1 MALTP
6 EEVKAYRQQ
15 YGIGASK
22 RATSTAGT
30 PSERI
35 AKLRGGVQTQQD
47 TAPSTETPTEP
58 VASAPV
64 GRFNVEEND
73 SLIEKGAKG
82 LGNLGIKA
90 AEMLG
95 IDKFG
100 KGIGQVLFSLTDD
113 AKDIETAMN
122 EGKITPKE
130 YEDIMT
136 GGVTDKEV
144 IGGALRTGAGV
155 LSAGA
160 GQIFSPAKSVVGSI
174 VKGGVEAG
182 LGGAGFGAVSGL
194 ATGLEKDMSA
204 TDTAKQVAKESA
216 IGGAAGTAGG
226 VVLGPVAYGAGKWLA
241 RRKELAQL
249 LKSGALDDS
258 RMATL
263 KKEVDYATGV
273 PTLKKDPIGTD
284 AVRQGFDPA
293 DVALIKTAGS
303 NDKDLMRQMHEVAK
317 SASTNRRSLTR
328 PLDMVGDALL
338 KPVRGISEQLKVDG
352 KQLDTVA
359 EKLVGQPV
367 EMLDDIIVDV
377 DDTLARAGVS
387 IKSEVVGPHS
397 LSEAGKLD
405 FTGSDFEGVGGTEK
419 IMNNVYNRLVTAK
432 DAHDLH
438 RLKRYIDSN
447 VEYGKTTE
455 GLPGQAERLLK
466 TWRRNID
473 SALDTQ
479 FDDYRVANEKVS
491 NLIESL
497 NTFGE
502 SIGRK
507 FNLNDPLANV
517 RVGQVTSRLLGN
529 SPNRGEILNAIL
541 QMQKTA
547 KGIGV
552 DTPDDILALVRYAD
566 MLEDVFGTQATR
578 SFLGLSQRANGANVA
593 GDFAERGVRNTL
605 ISKGAGLIREASG
618 INKER
623 AQQVLLDLTKARGS
637 VKPSTIDKMRKANLN
652 TQPGLS
658 IQPSFNAKKVA
669 ANMDGEDFV
678 KLERYSQM
686 LDAGEEIPIDFGMEI
701 EDLLG
706 KGGMEVD
713 TLVKKTDTFATREA
727 LGKAIHDILGQK
739 ELGMKKVPVQSFNKG
754 AVPETVSSD
763 RGLIAEARKY
773 KTVDEFVKGQQH
785 IYHGTPKKFSSFDTS
800 ISEGNATWF
809 TADKADITN
818 NTAGAVQGAGEK
830 LNIMERYVK
839 PNIKLATPDMADA
852 KYTDQLISEGY
863 RGVKYPKGEY
873 GDYEWTKLFNPN
885 EDTVTKS
892 QLTDIYNRAHGK

>member
-6 EEVKAYRQQ
+6 DQVKQYRQQ
-15 YGIGASK
+15 YGIGAST
-22 RATSTAGT
+22 RATSTAGN

-35 AKLRGGVQTQQD
+35 AKLRGAAEASKVTPVSEVQT
-47 TAPSTETPTEP
+47 TPVE
-58 VASAPV
+58 SAPV
-64 GRFNVEEND
+64 GRFTVNEDD

-90 AEMLG
+90 AEVLG

-100 KGIGQVLFSLTDD
+100 KGVGQALFSLTDD
-113 AKDIETAMN
+113 AKDLENAMN

-136 GGVTDKEV
+136 GGLTDKEV

-160 GQIFSPAKSVVGSI
+160 GKLFSPAKSLVGS
-174 VKGGVEAG
+174 VLKTGVEAG
-182 LGGAGFGAVSGL
+182 VGGAGFGAVSGL

-216 IGGAAGTAGG
+216 VGGAVGTAGG
-226 VVLGPVAYGAGKWLA
+226 AVLGPVAYGASKWLA

-249 LKSGALDDS
+249 LKSGAVDDA

-273 PTLKKDPIGTD
+273 PTLKKDPVGTD

-293 DVALIKTAGS
+293 DVALIKTAGA
-303 NDKDLMRQMHEVAK
+303 NDKKLMQQMHEVAK

-328 PLDMVGDALL
+328 PLDLVGDSLL

-367 EMLDDIIVDV
+367 EALDDIVMDV
-377 DDTLARAGVS
+377 DDSLARAGVS
-387 IKSEVVGPHS
+387 IAEDVV
-397 LSEAGKLD
+397 EAGPNSTKVAGRKLD

-466 TWRRNID
+466 TWRKNID
-473 SALDTQ
+473 TALDTQ

-491 NLIESL
+491 KIIESL
-497 NTFGE
+497 DTFGE
-502 SIGRK
+502 AIGRK

-552 DTPDDILALVRYAD
+552 DAPDDILALVRYAD

-578 SFLGLSQRANGANVA
+578 SFLGLSQRANGANIA
-593 GDFAERGVRNTL
+593 GDVAERGVRNTL
-605 ISKGAGLIREASG
+605 IEKGAGLIREASG
-618 INKER
+618 INNER
-623 AQQVLLDLTKARGS
+623 AQEALLKLTMERGS
-637 VKPSTIDKMRKANLN
+637 AKPTTLDRLRKANLS
-652 TQPGLS
+652 TQVGMS

-686 LDAGEEIPIDFGMEI
+686 LDSGEQIPVDFGMEM
-701 EDLLG
+701 EGLLG
-706 KGGMEVD
+706 KGGMDVD
-713 TLVKKTDTFATREA
+713 TLTSKTDTFATREA
-727 LGKAIHDILGQK
+727 MQTAIHDILAQK
-739 ELGMKKVPVQSFNKG
+739 ELGMKKVPVTT
-754 AVPETVSSD
+754 E
-763 RGLIAEARKY
+763 
-773 KTVDEFVKGQQH
+773 
-785 IYHGTPKKFSSFDTS
+785 
-800 ISEGNATWF
+800 
-809 TADKADITN
+809 
-818 NTAGAVQGAGEK
+818 
-830 LNIMERYVK
+830 
-839 PNIKLATPDMADA
+839 
-852 KYTDQLISEGY
+852 
-863 RGVKYPKGEY
+863 
-873 GDYEWTKLFNPN
+873 
-885 EDTVTKS
+885 
-892 QLTDIYNRAHGK
+892 